1 MYMFTKL
8 YIYIKKWR
16 VLSQNG
22 LSAIFDIFKV
32 RAPSYNTKQYLS
44 NDTFLIIYKGIFLKL
59 WSKVLQIF
67 LLFCFIFQQIK
78 SQISQI
84 DQNGYNPFCN
94 ETLQVVFTFLDSFG
108 MFFIHINLVSGIQIS
123 ENYIKNT
130 SLEQRF
136 LLIYVKSFNE

>member
-1 MYMFTKL
+1 MFTK
-8 YIYIKKWR
+8 YIYIKQWR
-16 VLSQNG
+16 VLSPNR
-22 LSAIFDIFKV
+22 LSAIFEIFKV

-44 NDTFLIIYKGIFLKL
+44 HYILRIFLKL

-123 ENYIKNT
+123 ENYIRNT